1 MTRVTYG
8 WQCADCGES
17 GSGPRSDKAA
27 ERHTSATGHSTR
39 AYGTPEE
46 DA

>member
-1 MTRVTYG
+1 MD
-8 WQCADCGES
+8 ADCGES

-27 ERHTSATGHSTR
+27 ERHTSSTGHSTR